1 MFLIRESFEEDVDQI
16 LEVAHHL
23 DTVNLPADRGRIE
36 RILALSRASFDETI
50 PVAERE
56 YLFVLED
63 LEARRAIGTSMIH
76 AQHGTRRSPHV
87 FLQVLK
93 EERYSETLDRY
104 MVHECLRLAYNYD
117 GPTEIGGLILLPE
130 YRGHAESLG
139 KLLSYARF
147 LFIAMHRILFR
158 DQVISE
164 LMPPLEP
171 DGTSRLWNHF
181 GHNFTG
187 LTYSEADLLSKD
199 NKEFIRALFPHTLIY
214 TALFPDEVKAL
225 IGVVGPETRGVEK
238 MLRRIGFEYAQQID
252 PFDGGPHFIAETD
265 RVTLLRD
272 ARPVELVVRPAS
284 GTDRWAIV
292 GVEAPVAERRPRFRA
307 AGTRVS
313 GWTGAAGA
321 VLGVSAEVMERLAS
335 GAPGERAWAVVP

>member
-23 DTVNLPADRGRIE
+23 DTVNLPADRGHIE
-36 RILALSRASFDETI
+36 RILALSAASFSDSI
-50 PVAERE
+50 PAKERE

-63 LEARRAIGTSMIH
+63 QAARRVIGTSMIH

-87 FLQVLK
+87 FLEVLK
-93 EERYSETLDRY
+93 EERYSESLDRY

-130 YRGHAESLG
+130 YRGHPESLG

-147 LFIAMHRILFR
+147 LFIAMHRIQFR
-158 DQVISE
+158 EQVLSE

-181 GHNFTG
+181 GRKFTE
-187 LTYSEADLLSKD
+187 LTYGEADLLSKD
-199 NKEFIRALFPHTLIY
+199 NKEFIRALFPHSIIY
-214 TALFPDEVKAL
+214 TSLFPEEVKQV
-225 IGVVGPETRGVEK
+225 IGVVGPDTRGVEK
-238 MLRRIGFEYAQQID
+238 MLRRVGFQYAQTID

-265 RVTLLRD
+265 RITLVRD
-272 ARPVELVVRPAS
+272 ARPVELAAS
-284 GTDRWAIV
+284 QLEGPERWAIV
-292 GVEAPVAERRPRFRA
+292 AVESPVGSQRPRLRV
-307 AGTRVS
+307 AGTGVT

-321 VLGVSAEVMERLAS
+321 LLGVSAELLERL
-335 GAPGERAWAVVP
+335 GAGSEGERVWAVAP

>member
-36 RILALSRASFDETI
+36 RILALSARSFDASI
-50 PVAERE
+50 PIAERE

-63 LEARRAIGTSMIH
+63 LTTRRAIGTSMIH

-87 FLQVLK
+87 FLQILK
-93 EERYSETLDRY
+93 EERYSESLDRY

-117 GPTEIGGLILLPE
+117 GPSEIGGLILLPE

-139 KLLSYARF
+139 KLLSYTRF
-147 LFIAMHRILFR
+147 LFMAMHRILFR

-181 GHNFTG
+181 GRNFTG
-187 LTYSEADLLSKD
+187 LTYGEADLLSKD

-214 TALFPDEVKAL
+214 TALFPDDVKDV
-225 IGVVGPETRGVEK
+225 IGVVGPDTRGVEK

-265 RVTLLRD
+265 RVTLVKD
-272 ARPVELVVRPAS
+272 ARPVELVVGGGGAE
-284 GTDRWAIV
+284 RWAIV
-292 GVEAPVAERRPRFRA
+292 GVEAPVDGRRPRFRA
-307 AGTRVS
+307 AGTKVT

-321 VLGVSAEVMERLAS
+321 VLGLSADVLERLAT